1 MSNNQFSILYDGT
14 PVDEGTIDARD
25 LAPALIAFAELVDQ
39 SAPIVDES
47 FPHLTVRVRSGF
59 EKGSFEIF
67 LEVATLY
74 DKFINLFTSPDLQA
88 LAMLLAIL
96 GINGAPGLF
105 QLIQKSKGRK
115 PKSITNITI
124 EGNNHTIIIFGDDE
138 KITVEEKV
146 WKLFQNIDIR
156 RTVEKILSPLNEKG
170 FDLFK
175 IKQNGKE
182 KLVVTEKEAHYFVA
196 PSEREMEST
205 SEIETRLTIVA
216 PSFNKWNKWRVSDGS
231 RTIYVNILDEQFLSN
246 VEDRQAA
253 FRKGDILHVILRIT
267 QWIESGKLC
276 VEYSIIKVIK
286 HDQGLLPDKIL

>member
-1 MSNNQFSILYDGT
+1 MSNNQFSILYDGA

-25 LAPALIAFAELVDQ
+25 LAPALLAFAELVDQ
-39 SAPIVDES
+39 SAPFVDER

-88 LAMLLAIL
+88 LAMLLAML

-105 QLIQKSKGRK
+105 QLIKKSKGRK
-115 PKSITNITI
+115 PKSTTNITI

-146 WKLFQNIDIR
+146 WKLFQNIEIR

-175 IKQNGKE
+175 IKQNDKE
-182 KLVVTEKEAHYFVA
+182 KLVVTEKEAQYFVA

-205 SEIETRLTIVA
+205 SEIETRLTIVS

-231 RTIYVNILDEQFLSN
+231 RTIYVNILDEQFLTN

-276 VEYSIIKVIK
+276 VEYSVIKVIK
-286 HDQGLLPDKIL
+286 HDQGKLPEKIL